1 MFDLKTIQKAYDG
14 DHSDVVRLC
23 VISVYKDLF
32 GKEIPNQ
39 NCSSCSQDA
48 ASQILIKMSDTR
60 KYIVHAHYPI
70 VHKGKVYVQP
80 TLTDEVAEEY
90 LKEHPED
97 AHKFKRIPKKAAK

>member
-1 MFDLKTIQKAYDG
+1 MVDIEIIQKAYDG
-14 DHSDVVRLC
+14 DNSDVVRLY
-23 VISVYKDLF
+23 VISSYKELF
-32 GKEIPNQ
+32 GKEIPNP
-39 NCSSCSQDA
+39 NCSSCIQDA
-48 ASQILIKMSDTR
+48 AIQILIKMSEIR